1 MTITNVAL
9 IGGTGTLGAPVL
21 RALESSPFTLYILN
35 RASSTSTYPSSSA
48 RVLTIPDDLSVDT
61 VASVLRTHHI
71 DALVITIAGRHVSAQ
86 KSLIDAAFHGGVK
99 RIIPA
104 DFGSCDSADEKTNEI
119 LPLMKGKKEVR
130 DYLVSLENK
139 ARDNGE
145 PPLTW
150 TSLITGHFFDWGLT
164 CGLLKFDVKR
174 RKAYLL
180 DGGDIKF
187 SASNLD
193 FVGKAVVKVLQRDED
208 EQTTNKLLYVHSHRV
223 TQLEVLAA
231 LEKATGERF
240 ERVEQSS
247 KDELEIYR
255 PKMMD
260 GDMEAREE
268 VVAVWGVVAAD
279 WEGKEGFA
287 NGILG
292 LDEEN
297 LDDVVKRVV
306 EGL

>member
-1 MTITNVAL
+1 MTINNVAI

-21 RALESSPFTLYILN
+21 RALLASPFTIYVLN
-35 RASSTSTYPSSSA
+35 RASSTSTYPGT
-48 RVLTIPDDLSVDT
+48 RVLTIPDDLDVSAV
-61 VASVLRTHHI
+61 SFILRAHNI
-71 DALVITIAGRHVSAQ
+71 DALIVTIAGKHVSAQ
-86 KSLIDAAFHGGVK
+86 KALIDAAFHGGVQ
-99 RIIPA
+99 RIMPA
-104 DFGSCDSADEKTNEI
+104 DFGSCDSADEKTNDI

-130 DYLVSLENK
+130 DYLLSLQDK
-139 ARDNGE
+139 PRSDGL

-164 CGLLKFDVKR
+164 CGLLKFNVKA

-193 FVGKAVVKVLQRDED
+193 FVGKAVVKVLQRE
-208 EQTTNKLLYVHSHRV
+208 EQTRNKLLYVHSHCV
-223 TQLEVLAA
+223 TQREVLAA
-231 LEKATGERF
+231 LEKATGEVF
-240 ERVEQSS
+240 ERVEQRSEE
-247 KDELEIYR
+247 ELEVYR
-255 PKMMD
+255 PKMME

-279 WEGKEGFA
+279 WRGKEGFA
-287 NGILG
+287 NGLLG
-292 LDEEN
+292 LEEED
-297 LDDVVKRVV
+297 LEEVVKRVV